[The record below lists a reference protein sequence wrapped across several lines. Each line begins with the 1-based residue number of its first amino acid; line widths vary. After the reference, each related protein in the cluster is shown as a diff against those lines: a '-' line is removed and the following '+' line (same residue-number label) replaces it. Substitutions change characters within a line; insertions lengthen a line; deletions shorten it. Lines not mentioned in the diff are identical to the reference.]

1 MNNNEMTNILALKQ
15 LLARFGNLDAR
26 KGPGFTA
33 FTIDRARKTCHP
45 AAREAY
51 TRRFIHCKILT
62 AIDHGKPCI
71 DPLREAP
78 NASARRTLW
87 LYMHHALPAHPGK
100 NADIARLRALSN
112 ANQLMQGIEQIL
124 LAKLAVGEITD
135 TAYAAR
141 VLDDSIF
148 LPFAAAWLVRTKG
161 NGAL

>member
-1 MNNNEMTNILALKQ
+1 MNHIEMPSILAVKQ
-15 LLARFGNLDAR
+15 LLARFGDLNAR

-33 FTIDRARKTCHP
+33 FTIDRARGTYHP

-100 NADIARLRALSN
+100 DADIA
-112 ANQLMQGIEQIL
+112 
-124 LAKLAVGEITD
+124 
-135 TAYAAR
+135 YAAC

-148 LPFAAAWLVRTKG
+148 LPFAAAWLARNKG

>member
-1 MNNNEMTNILALKQ
+1 MNHNEMPKILALKQ
-15 LLARFGNLDAR
+15 LLARFGDLNAR

-33 FTIDRARKTCHP
+33 FTIDRARKTYHP

-100 NADIARLRALSN
+100 HADIALLRLSN
-112 ANQLMQGIEQIL
+112 ANHLMQGIEQLL
-124 LAKLAVGEITD
+124 LAKLAAGEITD

-148 LPFAAAWLVRTKG
+148 LPFAAAWLARTKG